1 MKKQKREVPKER
13 PLQWHPANYAG
24 LQIELAEEKDFLSFE
39 DEHQLGTKPM
49 AIDILIIKN
58 EQKHKVK
65 KNIGRI
71 FRKYNIVEYKSPDD
85 YLSIDDFYKVY
96 GYACFYKA
104 DTASIDSVSIH
115 DLTITFIS
123 QRYPRKVLRH
133 LETEQKYT
141 IQKAEKGIYYIQ
153 GALIPI
159 QFIVTSKLTSKEN
172 LWLRG
177 LTNQLKDFEL
187 TASLTE
193 EYQKHKKNTLY
204 QSVMDVIMRANKHQF
219 EEARNMCE
227 AMREWIREEYADE
240 IQEERENSFNNGLKN
255 GEQRVNALILK
266 LLELGR
272 NEDIRRSAIDSEYQ
286 QQLFEEFG
294 L

>member
-1 MKKQKREVPKER
+1 M
-13 PLQWHPANYAG
+13 
-24 LQIELAEEKDFLSFE
+24 
-39 DEHQLGTKPM
+39 
-49 AIDILIIKN
+49 
-58 EQKHKVK
+58 
-65 KNIGRI
+65 
-71 FRKYNIVEYKSPDD
+71 
-85 YLSIDDFYKVY
+85 
-96 GYACFYKA
+96 
-104 DTASIDSVSIH
+104 
-115 DLTITFIS
+115 TITFIS
-123 QRYPRKVLRH
+123 QRSPGKVLRH

-141 IQKAEKGIYYIQ
+141 IQKVEKGIYYIQ
-153 GALIPI
+153 GNLIPI

-177 LTNQLKDFEL
+177 LTNRLKDFEL

-240 IQEERENSFNNGLKN
+240 IQEERENGLKE
-255 GEQRVNALILK
+255 GERRVNALILK